1 MENLLQL
8 VLTLAVAVVAITL
21 IVAVS
26 HLSAIRKS
34 LQELARQG
42 RMAVQPARSA
52 LAPERTQAAEEVA
65 SQPQPIYR
73 PVVVSPPPA
82 PALIERTRFEEVPEE
97 APARSRP
104 MVVSPPPPPPPLEP
118 THFGEAP
125 EQPLLDEEIPER
137 ALSPEEVADQTVP
150 SDRPEMVNP
159 SQPSAEAKPSR
170 LPTIIGIVVLVL
182 AVGFLV
188 FVVLYTK

>member
-1 MENLLQL
+1 MENVLQL
-8 VLTLAVAVVAITL
+8 VLALAVAVVAITL

-34 LQELARQG
+34 LQELVRQG

-52 LAPERTQAAEEVA
+52 LAPEQTQGAEEVA

-73 PVVVSPPPA
+73 PVIVSPPPA
-82 PALIERTRFEEVPEE
+82 PAPVERTRFEEVPEE

-104 MVVSPPPPPPPLEP
+104 MVVSPPPPPAPLEP

-125 EQPLLDEEIPER
+125 EPPLLDEEIPER

-150 SDRPEMVNP
+150 SDRPEKVNP

-170 LPTIIGIVVLVL
+170 MPTIVGIVVLVL
-182 AVGFLV
+182 AIGFLV